1 MKKSTKIIAVILA
14 LVLIA
19 GACGGVYFLR
29 SPEYTAMKII
39 RDVEESGMEGLRPY
53 LTEDL
58 QKKADAISSITN
70 NKLVN
75 LVIGLLGKE
84 DLVNTIVSELKTVQW
99 EVEDIMKGKNQAVAT
114 VHFQYEEKISGTME
128 VTMIRDKEGWKISA
142 VEFPQIDKIN
152 W

>member
-19 GACGGVYFLR
+19 AVCGGVVFLR
-29 SPEYTAMKII
+29 SPEYAAMKIV
-39 RDVEESGMEGLRPY
+39 REMKESGMEGLRPY

-84 DLVNTIVSELKTVQW
+84 DVINKIVSELKTVEW
-99 EVEDIMKGKNQAVAT
+99 EVGDIMKGKNQAVAS
-114 VHFQYEEKISGTME
+114 VHFRYEESISGTME
-128 VTMIRDKEGWKISA
+128 VTMIREKDGWKISA
-142 VEFPQIDKIN
+142 VAIDQID

>member
-19 GACGGVYFLR
+19 GVCGGVVFLR
-29 SPEYTAMKII
+29 SPEYAAMKIV
-39 RDVEESGMEGLRPY
+39 REMKESGMEGLRPY

-84 DLVNTIVSELKTVQW
+84 DAINKIVSELKTVEW
-99 EVEDIMKGKNQAVAT
+99 EVGDIMKGKNQAVAS
-114 VHFQYEEKISGTME
+114 VHFRYEESISGTME
-128 VTMIRDKEGWKISA
+128 VTMIREKDGWKISA
-142 VEFPQIDKIN
+142 VAIDQID